1 MANYAILKTAI
12 QQVVKTNG
20 NNEITGALLQQSLLA
35 MINSLGG
42 YYQFA
47 GIATPSTNPGTP
59 DQNIFYLCGPGV
71 YPNFGGLVFGKWQI
85 GILKYNGAWQQEII
99 DVSGFVAVAEGGW
112 FIVDEQLNVALK
124 YDANGLDVAKISNHF
139 KSLLEGIGGG
149 GDFFQVAQ
157 DGVFFVDEN
166 LNIGVYI
173 DANGIHANNI
183 LEFQIVNI

>member
-1 MANYAILKTAI
+1 MANYANILAEIAAAI
-12 QQVVKTNG
+12 TTND
-20 NNEITGALLQQSLLA
+20 NQEITGAVLNAVLRDMVA
-35 MINSLGG
+35 SLGAG
-42 YYQFA
+42 YQYK

-59 DQNIFYLCGPGV
+59 DQNIFYICGPGV
-71 YPNFGGLVFGKWQI
+71 YPNFGGIAFGPWQI
-85 GILKYNGAWQQEII
+85 GILKYNGGWQQELI
-99 DVSGFVAVAEGGW
+99 DLSGFVAVAEGGW

-139 KSLLEGIGGG
+139 KSLLEGVGGG